1 MAPPHNTQLA
11 QKAQK
16 EGRMALAIQ
25 ALKRGQLSS
34 VRAAAETYDV
44 AESTLR
50 GRVKGIDARC
60 DSIPI
65 NRKLTT
71 TEELTL
77 IEWILSMDQRGLPVR
92 TDSIRQMANL
102 LLQKRFQDNTRIVG
116 QRWVYN
122 FVRRHNSLQ
131 SKYNRKYDYQRA
143 KCEDPTIIRDWFRLV
158 RNTIAK
164 YGIMDEDI
172 YNFDETGFQMGVIA
186 TAKVVTGANR
196 GKPVS
201 VQPGNR
207 EWVTVIDCISSYG
220 WNVPPVIIFEGKVH
234 QSTWYSDTLP
244 LDWVIGV
251 SENGWTDN
259 ELGLTWLK
267 HVFEKHTTHRMKGV
281 YRLLTV

>member
-77 IEWILSMDQRGLPVR
+77 IEWILSMDQRGLAPVR
-92 TDSIRQMANL
+92 VT
-102 LLQKRFQDNTRIVG
+102 
-116 QRWVYN
+116 
-122 FVRRHNSLQ
+122 SL
-131 SKYNRKYDYQRA
+131 
-143 KCEDPTIIRDWFRLV
+143 
-158 RNTIAK
+158 
-164 YGIMDEDI
+164 
-172 YNFDETGFQMGVIA
+172 
-186 TAKVVTGANR
+186 
-196 GKPVS
+196 
-201 VQPGNR
+201 
-207 EWVTVIDCISSYG
+207 
-220 WNVPPVIIFEGKVH
+220 
-234 QSTWYSDTLP
+234 
-244 LDWVIGV
+244 
-251 SENGWTDN
+251 
-259 ELGLTWLK
+259 
-267 HVFEKHTTHRMKGV
+267 
-281 YRLLTV
+281 